1 MFYHIWILFES
12 GSFFFLLQNIDLS
25 RTERLY
31 LKLFDNILVV
41 YFKILISTL
50 WNFIVVYNLV
60 F

>member
-25 RTERLY
+25 GTKCLY
-31 LKLFDNILVV
+31 IKLFDNILVV

>member
-31 LKLFDNILVV
+31 IKLFDNILVV